1 MASDQEQL
9 LMDVLRLEEA
19 GGSWVEALPSGTRGI
34 WVRPV
39 GVSLDL
45 KYQAIRGGVG
55 LLFDLE

>member
-19 GGSWVEALPSGTRGI
+19 GGSWVEGI
-34 WVRPV
+34 WVRSV
-39 GVSLDL
+39 GVSLDP
-45 KYQAIRGGVG
+45 KYQAIRGEVG